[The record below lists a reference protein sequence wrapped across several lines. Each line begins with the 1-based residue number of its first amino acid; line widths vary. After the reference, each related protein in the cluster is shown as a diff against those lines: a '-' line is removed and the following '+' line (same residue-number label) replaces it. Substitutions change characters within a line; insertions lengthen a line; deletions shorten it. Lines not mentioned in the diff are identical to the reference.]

1 MGQILYHLGAKLS
14 KPVLEITDLKKTYSI
29 SGTRAL
35 DGATLAFYSGEIAS
49 LLGENGAGKTTL
61 MKAIVGIEK
70 PDSGSMLLQGEKY
83 IPLGP
88 YSALEKGIGMVPQS
102 LKVISQL
109 TVFENLLLG
118 FRSNWPGR
126 TIKHFKEK
134 IEEVMQRYRLQL
146 PLDMKVELLS
156 TGQRQKLE
164 VLRILQNSPGIIIFD
179 EPTTLISETDKGEL
193 FETFRRFKAEGKTVL
208 FITHKLYE
216 AYSVSDRIYVIRS
229 GAIIGR
235 YKRDETSVEELHDL
249 VSGEET
255 RPDRVQLSSAGEVV
269 LRVEELGIEGSVEGE
284 EAVKET
290 SFEVRRGELLAIS
303 GVPGNGQEELL
314 EGIFGMRKILSGR
327 VLLDGKDVTNVP
339 PRNLRKL
346 GLAAL
351 PSDRDG
357 AASCKSATIKDNLV
371 IHKVADGGWI
381 VDDRGLD
388 AFARSLLSDY
398 GVLYGSIFDPASS
411 LSGGN
416 LQKLL
421 LSREISSEPRALLL
435 GEPSRGLDVKHLHI
449 LRTVLARIKEE
460 MAVVVFT
467 ADLEEALKVGDR
479 IIVMSEGR
487 IVFNAVNR
495 PGLSKHMIGKLILKA
510 TGERQ

>member
-1 MGQILYHLGAKLS
+1 LS
-14 KPVLEITDLKKTYSI
+14 KPVLEIADLKKKYSI

-35 DGATLAFYSGEIAS
+35 DGATLSFYSGEIAS
-49 LLGENGAGKTTL
+49 LLGENAAGKTTL
-61 MKAIVGIEK
+61 MKTIVGIEK
-70 PDSGSMLLQGEKY
+70 PDSGSMLFRGEKY
-83 IPLGP
+83 LPSDP
-88 YSALEKGIGMVPQS
+88 SSALEKGIGMVPQS

-118 FRSNWPGR
+118 FKTNLRGG
-126 TIKHFKEK
+126 TVKHFKEK
-134 IEEVMQRYRLQL
+134 IEKVMQRYRLQL
-146 PLDMKVELLS
+146 PLDKKVESLS

-164 VLRILQNSPGIIIFD
+164 VLRILQNSPEIIIFD
-179 EPTTLISETDKGEL
+179 EPTTLISETDKEEL
-193 FETFRRFKAEGKTVL
+193 FETFMRLKTEGKTVV
-208 FITHKLYE
+208 FITHKLRE

-229 GAIIGR
+229 GVIIGR
-235 YKRDETSVEELHDL
+235 FRREETSVEELHDL
-249 VSGEET
+249 VSGEEIC
-255 RPDRVQLSSAGEVV
+255 PDRVQLSLLGEAV
-269 LRVEELGIEGSVEGE
+269 LRVEELSIEGTIEGE
-284 EAVKET
+284 EAVKGA

-303 GVPGNGQEELL
+303 GVAGNGQEELL

-327 VLLDGKDVTNVP
+327 VLLDGMDVTNMP
-339 PRNLRKL
+339 PHNLRKL

-357 AASCKSATIKDNLV
+357 VASCKTATIKDNLV
-371 IHKVADGGWI
+371 IHKVTEGGWI
-381 VDDRGLD
+381 IDDRGLD

-421 LSREISSEPRALLL
+421 LSREISFEPRVLLL

-460 MAVVVFT
+460 MAVIVFT
-467 ADLEEALKVGDR
+467 ADLEEALRVGDR

-487 IVFNAVNR
+487 IVFDGVNR
-495 PGLSKHMIGKLILKA
+495 PGLSKRMIGKLILKA
-510 TGERQ
+510 TGESQ

>member
-1 MGQILYHLGAKLS
+1 LS
-14 KPVLEITDLKKTYSI
+14 KRVLEITDLSKTYNV

-35 DGATLAFYSGEIAS
+35 DGATLTFHSGEIAS
-49 LLGENGAGKTTL
+49 LLGENAAGKTTL
-61 MKAIVGIEK
+61 MKIIVGIEK
-70 PDSGSMLLQGEKY
+70 PDSGSMLFRGDKY

-88 YSALEKGIGMVPQS
+88 SSALEKGIGMVPQS

-118 FRSNWPGR
+118 FKTNLLGGA
-126 TIKHFKEK
+126 IKHFKER

-146 PLDMKVELLS
+146 PLDKKVESLS
-156 TGQRQKLE
+156 TAQRQKLE
-164 VLRILQNSPGIIIFD
+164 VVRVLQNSPKIIIFD
-179 EPTTLISETDKGEL
+179 EPTTLISETEKEEL
-193 FETFRRFKAEGKTVL
+193 FETFRRLSAEGKAVI
-208 FITHKLYE
+208 FITHKLRE

-235 YKRDETSVEELHDL
+235 YRREETSVEELHKL
-249 VSGEET
+249 VSGEEIST
-255 RPDRVQLSSAGEVV
+255 DRIQLTSSGEVV
-269 LRVEELGIEGSVEGE
+269 LRVEELSIEGSVDGE
-284 EAVKET
+284 EAVRRV
-290 SFEVRRGELLAIS
+290 SFEVKIGELLAIS
-303 GVPGNGQEELL
+303 GVAGNGQEELL

-327 VLLDGKDVTNVP
+327 VLLDGKDVTNMS

-357 AASCKSATIKDNLV
+357 AASCKTATIKDNLV
-371 IHKVADGGWI
+371 IHRVIDGSWI
-381 VDDRGLD
+381 IDDIGLD
-388 AFARSLLSDY
+388 AFARELLSDY
-398 GVLYGSIFDPASS
+398 GVVYGSIFDPALS

-421 LSREISSEPRALLL
+421 LSREISSEPIALLL
-435 GEPSRGLDVKHLHI
+435 GEPSRGLDVKHLHL
-449 LRTVLARIKEE
+449 LRAVLTKLKDE
-460 MAVVVFT
+460 MAIVVFT
-467 ADLEEALKVGDR
+467 TDLEEALKVGDR

-487 IVFNAVNR
+487 IVYNDVNR
-495 PGLSKHMIGKLILKA
+495 PGLSKHGIGRLILNA